1 MHPIFWHES
10 LWLQGNDTIAV
21 GSAAH
26 PHGLV
31 TVCVVVHWGMKQVA
45 QAVAVR
51 VRVGQ
56 EAVDDGQ
63 VVTVEMAVVMDR
75 LTLVMVL

>member
-1 MHPIFWHES
+1 VVHPIFWHES
-10 LWLQGNDTIAV
+10 LWLQGNDTVAV

-31 TVCVVVHWGMKQVA
+31 TVCVVVHWGTKQVA

-56 EAVDDGQ
+56 EAARVVDDGQ
-63 VVTVEMAVVMDR
+63 VVTVDR
-75 LTLVMVL
+75 LTLVIVL